1 MDEFIEVRGA
11 REHNLKNLSLK
22 IPRNKI
28 TVITG
33 LSGSGKSS
41 LAFDTIYAEGQ
52 RRYLESLSSYAKQFL
67 EKLKKPDVDH
77 ISGLSPA
84 IAIEQRSVT
93 HNPRSTVATVTEIY
107 DYLRLLFAKVGIP
120 YCPSCHE
127 ILRSQSREE
136 LFKDLL
142 ERFAGRE
149 VQVLAPLAR
158 GRKGEFQKLFQ
169 DSLKKGFDRAR
180 IDGSVR
186 LIKQDMKLRK
196 SVRHDIEIVI
206 DELTLLKGED
216 RPNSPSKD
224 SRVNWTSPG
233 NPLSEENSPNTV
245 QFPHDG
251 NWGNPD
257 NHNERENKS
266 QDRCQDKRFRN
277 SFVCALDL
285 TKGHIAILEKE
296 DNGEGV
302 LHFFSTTKTCAKC
315 QISLPDL
322 APNMFSFNSPYGAC
336 PKCKGLGK
344 LSQIFAQGVILAPH
358 KPLMNALNKD
368 VFFSFNKYFFEDLLH
383 DLTEKYNF
391 EWDTPYRDWPE
402 EAKEVFFLGDGDIA
416 GLVEEWERL
425 FHETNSEEV
434 RAKVRKFLREEIC
447 PECAGKRLRQ
457 ESLSV
462 LIEGK
467 NITEVTALSVEETVP
482 FFRDLFFQ
490 GAQEVIAEPILREVR
505 ERLSFLLDIGLGY
518 LTLDRTVATL
528 AGGELQ
534 RIRLAAQ
541 IGLGLTGVLYVLDE
555 PSIGLHPRDNGKL
568 LDSLE
573 KLRDLKNTV
582 LVVEH
587 DEETIRRAE
596 HVIDLGPGA
605 GIQGGEIVAQ
615 GKLAEMKEC
624 PQSLTL
630 QYLSGELSIEV
641 PKDRKGA
648 RTVPELIVKSCCE
661 HNLKNIDVTFPLGL
675 FICVTG
681 VSGSGKSTLVHD
693 ILYKELHNRIFKTE
707 YKVGRFGTLE
717 GAEHIDKIIEIDQA
731 PIGRTPRSNPAT
743 YTDIFG
749 FIRKLYSDMELSKLR
764 RYSQSRFSFNLKGGR
779 CENCRGAGSEKL
791 EMSFMPDLFVVC
803 ESCRGKRY
811 NEPTLEVR
819 YQGKN
824 IAEVLDLS
832 VREAIGFF
840 ARLSMIRERLEVL
853 ETVGLGYLKL
863 GQSST
868 TLSGGEAQRIKIASE
883 LIKKATGKTLYLLD
897 EPTTGLHF
905 GDIQHLLK
913 ALFDLRNQGNTVVV
927 IEHNLD
933 VIKMADYVI
942 DLGPDGGKDGGRIV
956 ACGSPEEVAGVPGSY
971 TGQFLRKVLGMG
983 AG

>member
-1 MDEFIEVRGA
+1 MKEFIEIRGA
-11 REHNLKNLSLK
+11 REHNLKNLTLK
-22 IPRNKI
+22 IPRNEFV
-28 TVITG
+28 VITG

-107 DYLRLLFAKVGIP
+107 DYLRLLFAKTGTP
-120 YCPSCHE
+120 HCPSCHE
-127 ILRSQSREE
+127 PLQSQTREE
-136 LFKDLL
+136 LYKDLL
-142 ERFAGRE
+142 ARFAGRE
-149 VQVLAPLAR
+149 VQVLAPLVR

-180 IDGSVR
+180 IDGVVK

-196 SVRHDIEIVI
+196 SIRHDIEIVI
-206 DELTLLKGED
+206 DELVFQ
-216 RPNSPSKD
+216 KD
-224 SRVNWTSPG
+224 
-233 NPLSEENSPNTV
+233 
-245 QFPHDG
+245 DG
-251 NWGNPD
+251 
-257 NHNERENKS
+257 R
-266 QDRCQDKRFRN
+266 RFRN
-277 SFVCALDL
+277 SLVCALDL
-285 TKGHIAILEKE
+285 AQGHVAILEKE
-296 DNGEGV
+296 GKSAG

-315 QISLPDL
+315 QVSVPDL
-322 APNMFSFNSPYGAC
+322 TPNMFSFNSPYGAC

-344 LSQIFAQGVILAPH
+344 LSQIFTKGVISAPQ
-358 KPLMNALNKD
+358 KPLMSALNKD

-391 EWDTPYRDWPE
+391 DWDTPYQDWPE
-402 EAKEVFFLGDGDIA
+402 DAKEVFFLGDGDIS

-434 RAKVRKFLREEIC
+434 RAKVRKFLREEVC
-447 PECAGKRLRQ
+447 PECAGKRLRK
-457 ESLSV
+457 ESLAV
-462 LIEGK
+462 LIAGK
-467 NITEVTALSVEETVP
+467 NIAEVTALPVDEAVP
-482 FFRDLFFQ
+482 FFQ
-490 GAQEVIAEPILREVR
+490 GLHFENTQEVISAPILREVR
-505 ERLSFLLDIGLGY
+505 ERLSFLLNIGLGY
-518 LTLDRTVATL
+518 LALDRTVATL

-555 PSIGLHPRDNGKL
+555 PSIGLHPRDNDKL
-568 LDSLE
+568 LDALE

-587 DEETIRRAE
+587 DEETIRRAD

-605 GIQGGEIVAQ
+605 GIEGGEIVAQ
-615 GKLAEMKEC
+615 GKFSEMKDC
-624 PQSLTL
+624 PRSLTCK
-630 QYLSGELSIEV
+630 YLSGELSIEV
-641 PKDRKGA
+641 PKERKGSQKA
-648 RTVPELIVKSCCE
+648 SKLVVKGCRE
-661 HNLKNIDVTFPLGL
+661 HNLKNIDAVFPLGL
-675 FICVTG
+675 FVCVTG

-693 ILYKELHNRIFKTE
+693 ILYKELHNRIWKTE
-707 YKVGRFGTLE
+707 YKVGAFGALE
-717 GAEHIDKIIEIDQA
+717 GADRIDQIIEIDQA

-779 CENCRGAGSEKL
+779 CEQCRGAGSEKL

-811 NEPTLEVR
+811 NESTLEVR

-832 VREAIGFF
+832 VREAIVFF
-840 ARLSMIRERLEVL
+840 AKLSMIRERLEIL
-853 ETVGLGYLKL
+853 EKVGLGYVKL

-868 TLSGGEAQRIKIASE
+868 TLSGGEAQRIKIAAE
-883 LIKKATGKTLYLLD
+883 LIKKATGRTLYLLD

-913 ALFDLRNQGNTVVV
+913 ALFDLRDQGNTVVV

-933 VIKMADYVI
+933 VIKMADHVI
-942 DLGPDGGKDGGRIV
+942 DLGPEGGKDGGRIV
-956 ACGSPEEVAGVPGSY
+956 ASGSPEEVARVPGSH
-971 TGQFLRKVLGMG
+971 TGRFLRKALGLG
-983 AG
+983 DG

>member
-11 REHNLKNLSLK
+11 REHNLKNLSLR
-22 IPRNKI
+22 IPRNKV

-127 ILRSQSREE
+127 PLRSQSRED
-136 LFKDLL
+136 LLKDLL
-142 ERFAGRE
+142 LRFAGRE
-149 VQVLAPLAR
+149 VQILAPLAR

-206 DELTLLKGED
+206 DELT
-216 RPNSPSKD
+216 
-224 SRVNWTSPG
+224 
-233 NPLSEENSPNTV
+233 PLTDE
-245 QFPHDG
+245 
-251 NWGNPD
+251 
-257 NHNERENKS
+257 
-266 QDRCQDKRFRN
+266 DKRFRN
-277 SFVCALDL
+277 SFVCALDF
-285 TKGHIAILEKE
+285 TKGHVAILEKGS
-296 DNGEGV
+296 DGGGTP
-302 LHFFSTTKTCAKC
+302 HFFSTTKTCAKC

-344 LSQIFAQGVILAPH
+344 LSQIFTRGVISAPQ
-358 KPLMNALNKD
+358 KPLMSALNKD

-383 DLTEKYNF
+383 DLKEKYNF
-391 EWDTPYRDWPE
+391 EWDTPYQDWPE
-402 EAKEVFFLGDGDIA
+402 DAKEVFFLGDGDIS

-434 RAKVRKFLREEIC
+434 RAKIRKFLREEIC
-447 PECAGKRLRQ
+447 PECAGKRLRK
-457 ESLSV
+457 ESLGV

-467 NITEVTALSVEETVP
+467 NIAEIAAFPVDEAVP
-482 FFRDLFFQ
+482 FFRDLRFESTQ
-490 GAQEVIAEPILREVR
+490 KVIAEPILREVQ
-505 ERLSFLLDIGLGY
+505 ERLSFLLNIGLGY

-568 LDSLE
+568 LNALE

-587 DEETIRRAE
+587 DEETIRRAD

-605 GIQGGEIVAQ
+605 GNEGGEIVAQ
-615 GKLAEMKEC
+615 GKLAGMKDSPNTGQSQHDCDWVC
-624 PQSLTL
+624 PNYHFEKEIKNSDCPKSLTL
-630 QYLSGELSIEV
+630 KYLSGELSIEV
-641 PKDRKGA
+641 PKDRKDA
-648 RTVPELIVKSCCE
+648 CKAPKLVVKGCRE
-661 HNLKNIDVTFPLGL
+661 HNLKNIDVAFPLGL
-675 FICVTG
+675 LICVTG

-693 ILYKELHNRIFKTE
+693 ILYKELHNRIWKTE
-707 YKVGRFGTLE
+707 YKVGAFEMLE
-717 GAEHIDKIIEIDQA
+717 GAERVDKIIEIDQA

-764 RYSQSRFSFNLKGGR
+764 GYSQSRFSFNLKGGR

-791 EMSFMPDLFVVC
+791 EMSFMPDLFVIC

-811 NEPTLEVR
+811 NEPTLEVC

-840 ARLSMIRERLEVL
+840 ARISMIRERLEVL
-853 ETVGLGYLKL
+853 EAIGLGYLKL

-868 TLSGGEAQRIKIASE
+868 TLSGGEAQRIKIAAE

-905 GDIQHLLK
+905 GDIRHLLK
-913 ALFDLRNQGNTVVV
+913 ALFDLRSQGNTVVV

-933 VIKMADYVI
+933 VIKMADHVI
-942 DLGPDGGKDGGRIV
+942 DLGPEGGKDGGKIV
-956 ACGSPEEVAGVPGSY
+956 ACGSPEEIAKVAGSY
-971 TGQFLRKVLGMG
+971 TGQFLRKVLVME

>member
-11 REHNLKNLSLK
+11 REHNLKNLTLK
-22 IPRNKI
+22 IPRNKV

-107 DYLRLLFAKVGIP
+107 DYLRLFFAKVGVP
-120 YCPSCHE
+120 HCPSCQE
-127 ILRSQSREE
+127 PLQSQTREE

-142 ERFAGRE
+142 ARFSGRE
-149 VQVLAPLAR
+149 VQVLAPLVR

-180 IDGSVR
+180 IDGTVK

-206 DELTLLKGED
+206 DELTPLEGE
-216 RPNSPSKD
+216 
-224 SRVNWTSPG
+224 
-233 NPLSEENSPNTV
+233 
-245 QFPHDG
+245 
-251 NWGNPD
+251 
-257 NHNERENKS
+257 ER
-266 QDRCQDKRFRN
+266 RFRN
-277 SFVCALDL
+277 SIVCALDF
-285 TKGHIAILEKE
+285 TKGHVAILEK
-296 DNGEGV
+296 DGGKGT

-344 LSQIFAQGVILAPH
+344 LSQIFVKGVISSPQ
-358 KPLMNALNKD
+358 KPLMSALNKD

-391 EWDTPYRDWPE
+391 EWDTPYQNWPE
-402 EAKEVFFLGDGDIA
+402 DAKEVFFLGDGDIS

-447 PECAGKRLRQ
+447 PECAGKRLRK
-457 ESLSV
+457 ESLGV

-467 NITEVTALSVEETVP
+467 NIAEVTALPVDEAVP
-482 FFRDLFFQ
+482 FFRGLSFQ
-490 GAQEVIAEPILREVR
+490 NTQKVIAEPILREVR
-505 ERLSFLLDIGLGY
+505 ERLSFLLNIGLGY
-518 LTLDRTVATL
+518 LALDRTVATL

-568 LDSLE
+568 LDALE

-587 DEETIRRAE
+587 DEETIRRAD

-605 GIQGGEIVAQ
+605 GIEGGEIVAQ
-615 GKLAEMKEC
+615 GKLAEMKDC

-630 QYLSGELSIEV
+630 KYLSGELSIEV
-641 PKDRKGA
+641 PKDRKDGRKA
-648 RTVPELIVKSCCE
+648 PKLIVKGCRE
-661 HNLKNIDVTFPLGL
+661 HNLKNIDAVFPLGL
-675 FICVTG
+675 FICVT
-681 VSGSGKSTLVHD
+681 
-693 ILYKELHNRIFKTE
+693 
-707 YKVGRFGTLE
+707 
-717 GAEHIDKIIEIDQA
+717 
-731 PIGRTPRSNPAT
+731 
-743 YTDIFG
+743 
-749 FIRKLYSDMELSKLR
+749 
-764 RYSQSRFSFNLKGGR
+764 
-779 CENCRGAGSEKL
+779 
-791 EMSFMPDLFVVC
+791 
-803 ESCRGKRY
+803 
-811 NEPTLEVR
+811 
-819 YQGKN
+819 
-824 IAEVLDLS
+824 
-832 VREAIGFF
+832 
-840 ARLSMIRERLEVL
+840 
-853 ETVGLGYLKL
+853 
-863 GQSST
+863 
-868 TLSGGEAQRIKIASE
+868 
-883 LIKKATGKTLYLLD
+883 
-897 EPTTGLHF
+897 
-905 GDIQHLLK
+905 
-913 ALFDLRNQGNTVVV
+913 
-927 IEHNLD
+927 
-933 VIKMADYVI
+933 
-942 DLGPDGGKDGGRIV
+942 
-956 ACGSPEEVAGVPGSY
+956 
-971 TGQFLRKVLGMG
+971 
-983 AG
+983 

>member
-1 MDEFIEVRGA
+1 MDEFIEIRGA
-11 REHNLKNLSLK
+11 REHNLKNLTLK
-22 IPRNKI
+22 IPRNKV

-120 YCPSCHE
+120 HCPSCHE
-127 ILRSQSREE
+127 PLRSQTREE
-136 LFKDLL
+136 LLKDLL
-142 ERFAGRE
+142 ERFSERE
-149 VQVLAPLAR
+149 VQVLAPLVR

-169 DSLKKGFDRAR
+169 DALKKGFDRAR
-180 IDGSVR
+180 IDGNVR

-206 DELTLLKGED
+206 DELTPFK
-216 RPNSPSKD
+216 
-224 SRVNWTSPG
+224 
-233 NPLSEENSPNTV
+233 EE
-245 QFPHDG
+245 
-251 NWGNPD
+251 
-257 NHNERENKS
+257 ER
-266 QDRCQDKRFRN
+266 RFRN
-277 SFVCALDL
+277 SFVCALDF
-285 TKGHIAILEKE
+285 TKGHVAILEKE
-296 DNGEGV
+296 SGGKGE

-344 LSQIFAQGVILAPH
+344 LSQIFMKGVISAPQ
-358 KPLMNALNKD
+358 KPLMSALNKD

-391 EWDTPYRDWPE
+391 EWDTPYQDWPE
-402 EAKEVFFLGDGDIA
+402 DAKEVFFLGDGDIS

-447 PECAGKRLRQ
+447 PECEGKRLRK
-457 ESLSV
+457 ESLGV
-462 LIEGK
+462 LIKNK
-467 NITEVTALSVEETVP
+467 NIAEVTALPVDEAVP
-482 FFRDLFFQ
+482 FFRDLCFQ
-490 GAQEVIAEPILREVR
+490 GAQKVIAEPILREVR
-505 ERLSFLLDIGLGY
+505 ERLSFLLNIGLGY
-518 LTLDRTVATL
+518 LALDRTVATL

-568 LDSLE
+568 LDALE

-587 DEETIRRAE
+587 DEETIRRAD

-605 GIQGGEIVAQ
+605 GIEGGQIVAQ
-615 GKLAEMKEC
+615 GAPAHLKSHISNYPA
-624 PQSLTL
+624 SLTL
-630 QYLSGELSIEV
+630 KYLSGELSIEV
-641 PKDRKGA
+641 PKERKDA
-648 RTVPELIVKSCCE
+648 HKASKLVLKECRE
-661 HNLKNIDVTFPLGL
+661 HNLKNIDVAFPLGL

-693 ILYKELHNRIFKTE
+693 ILYKELHNRIWKTE
-707 YKVGRFGTLE
+707 YKVGAFGMLE
-717 GAEHIDKIIEIDQA
+717 GADRIDKIIEIDQA

-764 RYSQSRFSFNLKGGR
+764 HYSQSRFSFNLKGGR

-803 ESCRGKRY
+803 DSCRGKRY
-811 NEPTLEVR
+811 NEPTLDVR

-853 ETVGLGYLKL
+853 EAVGLGYLKL

-868 TLSGGEAQRIKIASE
+868 TLSGGEAQRIKIAAE

-913 ALFDLRNQGNTVVV
+913 ALFDLRSQGNTVVV

-933 VIKMADYVI
+933 VIKTADYVI
-942 DLGPDGGKDGGRIV
+942 DLGPEGGKDGGRVV
-956 ACGSPEEVAGVPGSY
+956 ACGTPEEITEVAGSY
-971 TGQFLRKVLGMG
+971 TGQFLRKVFGIT
-983 AG
+983 AE

>member
-22 IPRNKI
+22 IPRNKF

-107 DYLRLLFAKVGIP
+107 DYLRLLFAKVGTP
-120 YCPSCHE
+120 HCPSCGKP
-127 ILRSQSREE
+127 LQSQTREE
-136 LFKDLL
+136 LFEDLL
-142 ERFAGRE
+142 ARFTGKE
-149 VQVLAPLAR
+149 VQVLAPLVR

-180 IDGSVR
+180 IDGTLR
-186 LIKQDMKLRK
+186 IIKPDMKLRK

-206 DELTLLKGED
+206 DELIPFK
-216 RPNSPSKD
+216 
-224 SRVNWTSPG
+224 
-233 NPLSEENSPNTV
+233 EES
-245 QFPHDG
+245 
-251 NWGNPD
+251 
-257 NHNERENKS
+257 
-266 QDRCQDKRFRN
+266 KRFRN
-277 SFVCALDL
+277 SFVCALDF
-285 TKGHIAILEKE
+285 TKGHVAILEKIRGGKE
-296 DNGEGV
+296 E

-322 APNMFSFNSPYGAC
+322 TPNMFSFNSPYGAC
-336 PKCKGLGK
+336 QKCKGLGK
-344 LSQIFAQGVILAPH
+344 LSQIFVKGLITAPH

-383 DLTEKYNF
+383 DLTQKYNF
-391 EWDTPYRDWPE
+391 EWDTPYQDWPE
-402 EAKEVFFLGDGDIA
+402 EAKEVFFLGDGDIS

-447 PECAGKRLRQ
+447 PECAGKRLRK
-457 ESLSV
+457 ESLAV
-462 LIEGK
+462 LIAGK
-467 NITEVTALSVEETVP
+467 NIAEVTALPIEEAVP
-482 FFRDLFFQ
+482 FFQDLQFEGTQ
-490 GAQEVIAEPILREVR
+490 KVIAGPIFREIC
-505 ERLSFLLDIGLGY
+505 ERITFLLKIGLGY

-568 LDSLE
+568 LDALE

-587 DEETIRRAE
+587 DEETIRRAD

-605 GIQGGEIVAQ
+605 GVEGGEIVAQ
-615 GKLAEMKEC
+615 GAPADLISPPKDGAAFGGKS
-624 PQSLTL
+624 PTAFGGVPSNGGKISNYPASLTL
-630 QYLSGELSIEV
+630 KYLSGELSIAV
-641 PKDRKGA
+641 PKERKRDSGA
-648 RTVPELIVKSCCE
+648 PKLEVRGCCE
-661 HNLKNIDVTFPLGL
+661 HNLKNIDVVFPLGRL
-675 FICVTG
+675 ICVTG

-693 ILYKELHNRIFKTE
+693 ILYKELHNRIWKTQYKAGSFK
-707 YKVGRFGTLE
+707 TLE
-717 GAEHIDKIIEIDQA
+717 GAEFIDKIIEIDQA

-743 YTDIFG
+743 YTDIFS

-764 RYSQSRFSFNLKGGR
+764 RYSPSRFSFNLKGGR

-791 EMSFMPDLFVVC
+791 EMSFMPDLFVIC
-803 ESCRGKRY
+803 DSCHGKRY
-811 NEPTLEVR
+811 NEPTLDVR

-840 ARLSMIRERLEVL
+840 GKLSMIRERLEVL
-853 ETVGLGYLKL
+853 EAVGLGYVKL
-863 GQSST
+863 GQSSA
-868 TLSGGEAQRIKIASE
+868 TLSGGEAQRIKIAAE

-905 GDIQHLLK
+905 GDIQHLLN
-913 ALFDLRNQGNTVVV
+913 ALFELRDQGNTVVV

-933 VIKMADYVI
+933 VIKMADHVI
-942 DLGPDGGKDGGRIV
+942 DLGPEGGKEGGRIV
-956 ACGSPEEVAGVPGSY
+956 ACGSPEEIAEVPGSY
-971 TGQFLRKVLGMG
+971 TGRFLRKVLGLAKG
-983 AG
+983 

>member
-1 MDEFIEVRGA
+1 MNGSQDRPNFEKVTMNRNWGPSGGGIPLMDEFIEIRGA
-11 REHNLKNLSLK
+11 REHNLKNLSLR
-22 IPRNKI
+22 IPRNKFV
-28 TVITG
+28 VITG

-67 EKLKKPDVDH
+67 EKLKKPEVDH

-107 DYLRLLFAKVGIP
+107 DYLRLLFAKAGTAH
-120 YCPSCHE
+120 CPSCQE
-127 ILRSQSREE
+127 PLQSQTRED
-136 LFKDLL
+136 LLKDLL
-142 ERFAGRE
+142 GRFAGKE
-149 VQVLAPLAR
+149 VQVLAPLVR

-169 DSLKKGFDRAR
+169 DSLKKGYDRAR
-180 IDGSVR
+180 IDGTVKI
-186 LIKQDMKLRK
+186 IKQDTKLRK

-206 DELTLLKGED
+206 DELTPLKNED
-216 RPNSPSKD
+216 R
-224 SRVNWTSPG
+224 
-233 NPLSEENSPNTV
+233 
-245 QFPHDG
+245 
-251 NWGNPD
+251 
-257 NHNERENKS
+257 
-266 QDRCQDKRFRN
+266 RFRN
-277 SFVCALDL
+277 SFNCALDL
-285 TKGHIAILEKE
+285 TKGHVAILEKE
-296 DNGEGV
+296 GKAGK

-322 APNMFSFNSPYGAC
+322 TPNMFSFNSPYGAC

-344 LSQIFAQGVILAPH
+344 LSQIFAKGVISAPQ
-358 KPLMNALNKD
+358 KPLMSALNKD

-383 DLTEKYNF
+383 DLTEKYSF
-391 EWDTPYRDWPE
+391 DWDTPYQDWPE
-402 EAKEVFFLGDGDIA
+402 EAKEVFYLGDGDIS

-434 RAKVRKFLREEIC
+434 RAKVRKFLREEVC
-447 PECAGKRLRQ
+447 SECAGKRLRK
-457 ESLSV
+457 ESLAV

-467 NITEVTALSVEETVP
+467 NVAEVTALPVEEAVP
-482 FFRDLFFQ
+482 FFQALHFRD
-490 GAQEVIAEPILREVR
+490 AQKTVTEPILREVR
-505 ERLSFLLDIGLGY
+505 ERLAFLLNIGLGY
-518 LTLDRTVATL
+518 LALDRTVATL

-534 RIRLAAQ
+534 RIRLASQ
-541 IGLGLTGVLYVLDE
+541 IGMGLTGVLYVLDE
-555 PSIGLHPRDNGKL
+555 PSIGLHPRDNDKL
-568 LDSLE
+568 LGALE

-587 DEETIRRAE
+587 DEETMRRAD

-605 GIQGGEIVAQ
+605 GIEGGEIVAQ
-615 GKLAEMKEC
+615 GKLSEMKDF
-624 PQSLTL
+624 PRSLTL
-630 QYLSGELSIEV
+630 KYLSGELSIEV
-641 PKDRKGA
+641 PKSRKDSRKAPKLTLKGC
-648 RTVPELIVKSCCE
+648 RE
-661 HNLKNIDVTFPLGL
+661 HNLKNIDVAFPLGL
-675 FICVTG
+675 LICVTG

-693 ILYKELHNRIFKTE
+693 ILYKELHNRIWKTQ
-707 YKVGRFGTLE
+707 YKVGAFDSLS
-717 GAEHIDKIIEIDQA
+717 GAERLDKIIEIDQA

-764 RYSQSRFSFNLKGGR
+764 RYSQSRYSFNLKGGR
-779 CENCRGAGSEKL
+779 CEQCRGAGAEKL

-840 ARLSMIRERLEVL
+840 SKLSFIRERLEIL
-853 ETVGLGYLKL
+853 EAVGLGYVKL

-868 TLSGGEAQRIKIASE
+868 TLSGGEAQRIKIAAE
-883 LIKKATGKTLYLLD
+883 LIKKATGRTLYLLD

-905 GDIQHLLK
+905 GDIQHLMK
-913 ALFDLRNQGNTVVV
+913 ALLNLRDQGNTIIV

-933 VIKMADYVI
+933 VIKMADHII
-942 DLGPDGGKDGGRIV
+942 DLGPEGGKAGGCIV
-956 ACGSPEEVAGVPGSY
+956 AQGSPEEVAAVMGSH
-971 TGQFLRKVLGMG
+971 TGQFLRKILPGEG
-983 AG
+983 

>member
-1 MDEFIEVRGA
+1 MDEFIEIRGA

-22 IPRNKI
+22 IPRNKFV
-28 TVITG
+28 VITG

-107 DYLRLLFAKVGIP
+107 DYLRLLFAKAGTAH
-120 YCPSCHE
+120 CPSCHE
-127 ILRSQSREE
+127 ALQSQTRED
-136 LFKDLL
+136 LFKDLGG
-142 ERFAGRE
+142 RFGGKE
-149 VQVLAPLAR
+149 IQVLAPLVR

-169 DSLKKGFDRAR
+169 DSLKKGYDRAR
-180 IDGSVR
+180 IDGTVK

-206 DELTLLKGED
+206 DELTPLKTED
-216 RPNSPSKD
+216 R
-224 SRVNWTSPG
+224 R
-233 NPLSEENSPNTV
+233 L
-245 QFPHDG
+245 
-251 NWGNPD
+251 
-257 NHNERENKS
+257 
-266 QDRCQDKRFRN
+266 RN

-285 TKGHIAILEKE
+285 TKGHVAILEK
-296 DNGEGV
+296 NGPSGA

-315 QISLPDL
+315 QVSLPDL
-322 APNMFSFNSPYGAC
+322 TPNMFSFNSPYGAC

-344 LSQIFAQGVILAPH
+344 LSQIFAKGVISSPQ
-358 KPLMNALNKD
+358 KPLMSALNKD

-383 DLTEKYNF
+383 DLTEKYSF
-391 EWDTPYRDWPE
+391 DWDTPYQDWPE
-402 EAKEVFFLGDGDIA
+402 EAKEVFFLGDGDIS

-434 RAKVRKFLREEIC
+434 RSKVRKFLREEVC
-447 PECAGKRLRQ
+447 SECAGKRLRK
-457 ESLSV
+457 ESLGV
-462 LIEGK
+462 LIAER
-467 NITEVTALSVEETVP
+467 NIAEVTALPVEEAVP
-482 FFRDLFFQ
+482 FFQTLQFRD
-490 GAQEVIAEPILREVR
+490 AQKVVTEPILREVR
-505 ERLSFLLDIGLGY
+505 ERLAFLLNIGLGY
-518 LTLDRTVATL
+518 LALDRTVATL

-555 PSIGLHPRDNGKL
+555 PSIGLHPRDNDKL
-568 LDSLE
+568 LNALE

-587 DEETIRRAE
+587 DEETMRRAD

-605 GIQGGEIVAQ
+605 GIEGGEIVAQ
-615 GKLAEMKEC
+615 GPFVDLKSQISNYPK
-624 PQSLTL
+624 SLTL
-630 QYLSGELSIEV
+630 KYLSGELSIDV
-641 PKDRKGA
+641 PKSRKDGKKA
-648 RTVPELIVKSCCE
+648 PKLIVKGCRE
-661 HNLKNIDVTFPLGL
+661 HNLKNIDAVFPLGL
-675 FICVTG
+675 LICVTG

-693 ILYKELHNRIFKTE
+693 ILYKELHNRIWKTE
-707 YKVGRFGTLE
+707 YKVGAFASIE
-717 GAEHIDKIIEIDQA
+717 GAERLDKIIEIDQA

-779 CENCRGAGSEKL
+779 CEQCRGAGSEKL
-791 EMSFMPDLFVVC
+791 EMSFMPDLFVIC

-811 NEPTLEVR
+811 NEPTLDVR

-840 ARLSMIRERLEVL
+840 SKLSVIRERLEIL
-853 ETVGLGYLKL
+853 EAVGLGYVKL

-868 TLSGGEAQRIKIASE
+868 TLSGGEAQRIKIGAE
-883 LIKKATGKTLYLLD
+883 LIKKATGRTIYLLD

-913 ALFDLRNQGNTVVV
+913 ALLDLRDQGNTVVV

-933 VIKMADYVI
+933 VIKMADHLI
-942 DLGPDGGKDGGRIV
+942 DLGPEGGRAGGSIV
-956 ACGSPEEVAGVPGSY
+956 AQGSPEEVAAVSGSY
-971 TGQFLRKVLGMG
+971 TGQFLRKILSLGR
-983 AG
+983 

>member
-1 MDEFIEVRGA
+1 MEEFIEVRGA
-11 REHNLKNLSLK
+11 REHNLKNLSLR
-22 IPRNKI
+22 IPRNKFV
-28 TVITG
+28 VITG

-67 EKLKKPDVDH
+67 EKLKKPEVDH

-93 HNPRSTVATVTEIY
+93 HNPRSTVATVTELY
-107 DYLRLLFAKVGIP
+107 DFLRLLFAKVGTP
-120 YCPSCHE
+120 HCPSCHE
-127 ILRSQSREE
+127 PLQSQTRDE
-136 LFKDLL
+136 LYKDLL
-142 ERFAGRE
+142 ERFSGKE
-149 VQVLAPLAR
+149 IQILAPVVR

-180 IDGSVR
+180 IDGTVKLLKS
-186 LIKQDMKLRK
+186 DMKLRK
-196 SVRHDIEIVI
+196 TFRHDIEILM
-206 DELTLLKGED
+206 DELTPRKGE
-216 RPNSPSKD
+216 
-224 SRVNWTSPG
+224 
-233 NPLSEENSPNTV
+233 E
-245 QFPHDG
+245 
-251 NWGNPD
+251 
-257 NHNERENKS
+257 
-266 QDRCQDKRFRN
+266 KRFRN
-277 SFVCALDL
+277 SLGCALDL
-285 TKGHIAILEKE
+285 TQGHVAILEKAG
-296 DNGEGV
+296 DPAP
-302 LHFFSTTKTCAKC
+302 HFFSTTKTCAKC

-322 APNMFSFNSPYGAC
+322 TPNMFSFNSPYGAC

-344 LSQIFAQGVILAPH
+344 LSQIFTKGVIAFPA
-358 KPLMNALNKD
+358 KPLMSALNKD
-368 VFFSFNKYFFEDLLH
+368 VFFSFNKYFFEDILH
-383 DLTEKYNF
+383 DLTQKYNF

-402 EAKEVFFLGDGDIA
+402 DAKEALFLGDGDIS

-434 RAKVRKFLREEIC
+434 RTKVRKFLREEEC
-447 PECAGKRLRQ
+447 PECSGKRLRK
-457 ESLSV
+457 ESLAV
-462 LIEGK
+462 LIAGK
-467 NITEVTALSVEETVP
+467 NIAEVTALPVEEAVP
-482 FFRDLFFQ
+482 FFERLAFDGTQ
-490 GAQEVIAEPILREVR
+490 KVIADPVLREVR
-505 ERLSFLLDIGLGY
+505 ERLAFLLNIGLGY

-568 LDSLE
+568 LDALE

-587 DEETIRRAE
+587 DEETIRRAD
-596 HVIDLGPGA
+596 HFIDLGPGA
-605 GIQGGEIVAQ
+605 GLEGGEIVAQ
-615 GKLAEMKEC
+615 GSPADLKFETSNLKF
-624 PQSLTL
+624 PKSLTL
-630 QYLSGELSIEV
+630 KYLSGELSIKV
-641 PKDRKGA
+641 PQERKDWRKA
-648 RTVPELIVKSCCE
+648 PKLTVQGCRE
-661 HNLKNIDVTFPLGL
+661 HNLRNISVDFPLGL

-693 ILYKELHNRIFKTE
+693 ILYKELHNRVWKTQ
-707 YKVGRFGTLE
+707 YKVGAFSGLE
-717 GAEHIDKIIEIDQA
+717 GAERIDKIIEIDQA

-749 FIRKLYSDMELSKLR
+749 AIRKLYSDMELSKLR

-840 ARLSMIRERLEVL
+840 SKLSMIRERLEVL
-853 ETVGLGYLKL
+853 EAVGLGYVKL

-868 TLSGGEAQRIKIASE
+868 TLSGGEAQRIKIAAE
-883 LIKKATGKTLYLLD
+883 LIKKATGRTLYLLD

-913 ALFDLRNQGNTVVV
+913 ALFDLRSQGNTVIV

-933 VIKMADYVI
+933 VIKTADFVI
-942 DLGPDGGKDGGRIV
+942 DLGPEGGKEGGRIV
-956 ACGSPEEVAGVPGSY
+956 ASGTPEEVARVSGSY
-971 TGQFLRKVLGMG
+971 TGQFLRKIVGI
-983 AG
+983 AF

>member
-1 MDEFIEVRGA
+1 MDEFIEIRGA
-11 REHNLKNLSLK
+11 REHNLKNLSLR
-22 IPRNKI
+22 IPRNKFV
-28 TVITG
+28 VITG

-107 DYLRLLFAKVGIP
+107 DYLRLLFAKVGTAH
-120 YCPSCHE
+120 CPSCHE
-127 ILRSQSREE
+127 PLQSQTRED

-142 ERFAGRE
+142 ARFAGKE
-149 VQVLAPLAR
+149 VQVLAPLVR
-158 GRKGEFQKLFQ
+158 GRKGEFQKLFE
-169 DSLKKGFDRAR
+169 DSLKKGYDRAR
-180 IDGSVR
+180 IDGTVK

-206 DELTLLKGED
+206 DELTPLQA
-216 RPNSPSKD
+216 D
-224 SRVNWTSPG
+224 SR
-233 NPLSEENSPNTV
+233 
-245 QFPHDG
+245 
-251 NWGNPD
+251 
-257 NHNERENKS
+257 
-266 QDRCQDKRFRN
+266 RFRN

-285 TKGHIAILEKE
+285 TKGHVAIFEKSGPS
-296 DNGEGV
+296 GE

-322 APNMFSFNSPYGAC
+322 TPNMFSFNSPYGAC

-344 LSQIFAQGVILAPH
+344 LSQIFAKGVISSPQ
-358 KPLMNALNKD
+358 KPLMSALNKD

-383 DLTEKYNF
+383 DLTEKYSF
-391 EWDTPYRDWPE
+391 DWDTPYQDWPE
-402 EAKEVFFLGDGDIA
+402 EAKEVFFLGDGDIS

-434 RAKVRKFLREEIC
+434 RVKVRKFLREEVC
-447 PECAGKRLRQ
+447 SECAGKRLRK
-457 ESLSV
+457 ESLGV

-467 NITEVTALSVEETVP
+467 NIAEATALPVEEAVP
-482 FFRDLFFQ
+482 FFHEMRFRD
-490 GAQEVIAEPILREVR
+490 AQKTVTEPILREVR
-505 ERLSFLLDIGLGY
+505 ERLAFLFNIGLGY
-518 LTLDRTVATL
+518 LALDRTVATL

-555 PSIGLHPRDNGKL
+555 PSIGLHPRDNDKL
-568 LDSLE
+568 LGALE

-587 DEETIRRAE
+587 DEETMRRAD

-605 GIQGGEIVAQ
+605 GIEGGEIVAQ
-615 GKLAEMKEC
+615 GAPAGLFSPPKDGSASGGKSQISNY
-624 PQSLTL
+624 PKSLTL
-630 QYLSGELSIEV
+630 KYLSGELSIEV
-641 PKDRKGA
+641 PKTRKDGRKA
-648 RTVPELIVKSCCE
+648 PKLIVKGCRE
-661 HNLKNIDVTFPLGL
+661 HNLKNVDVGFPLGL
-675 FICVTG
+675 LICVTG

-693 ILYKELHNRIFKTE
+693 ILYKELHNRIWKTQ
-707 YKVGRFGTLE
+707 YKVGAFGSIE
-717 GAEHIDKIIEIDQA
+717 GADRLDKIIEIDQA

-779 CENCRGAGSEKL
+779 CEQCRGAGSEKL

-811 NEPTLEVR
+811 NEPTLDVR
-819 YQGKN
+819 YQSRN

-840 ARLSMIRERLEVL
+840 SKLSVIRERLEIL
-853 ETVGLGYLKL
+853 EAVGLGYVKL

-868 TLSGGEAQRIKIASE
+868 TLSGGEAQRIKIAAE
-883 LIKKATGKTLYLLD
+883 LIKKSTGRTLYLLD

-913 ALFDLRNQGNTVVV
+913 ALLDLRDQGNTVVV
-927 IEHNLD
+927 IEHNLE
-933 VIKMADYVI
+933 VIKMADHLI
-942 DLGPDGGKDGGRIV
+942 DLGPEGGKAGGSVV
-956 ACGSPEEVAGVPGSY
+956 AQGSPEEVAEVPGSY
-971 TGQFLRKVLGMG
+971 TGQFLRKILR
-983 AG
+983 AGS

>member
-1 MDEFIEVRGA
+1 MDEFIEVHGA
-11 REHNLKNLSLK
+11 REHNLKNLTLK
-22 IPRNKI
+22 IPRNKV

-120 YCPSCHE
+120 HCPSCHE
-127 ILRSQSREE
+127 PLQSQTREK

-142 ERFAGRE
+142 TRFSGRE
-149 VQVLAPLAR
+149 VQVLAPLVR

-180 IDGSVR
+180 IDGNVR

-196 SVRHDIEIVI
+196 SVRHDIEIVV
-206 DELTLLKGED
+206 DELT
-216 RPNSPSKD
+216 
-224 SRVNWTSPG
+224 
-233 NPLSEENSPNTV
+233 PLEGG
-245 QFPHDG
+245 DG
-251 NWGNPD
+251 
-257 NHNERENKS
+257 
-266 QDRCQDKRFRN
+266 RFRN
-277 SFVCALDL
+277 SFVCALDF
-285 TKGHIAILEKE
+285 TKGHVAILEKE
-296 DNGEGV
+296 SDV
-302 LHFFSTTKTCAKC
+302 KRTLHFFSTTKTCAKC

-344 LSQIFAQGVILAPH
+344 LSQIFVNGVISAPQ
-358 KPLMNALNKD
+358 KPLMSALNKD

-391 EWDTPYRDWPE
+391 EWDTPYQDWPE
-402 EAKEVFFLGDGDIA
+402 DAKEVFFLGDGDIS
-416 GLVEEWERL
+416 GLIEEWERL

-447 PECAGKRLRQ
+447 PECAGKRLRK
-457 ESLSV
+457 ESLGV
-462 LIEGK
+462 LIQGK
-467 NITEVTALSVEETVP
+467 NIAEVTSLPVDEAVP
-482 FFRDLFFQ
+482 FFRDLRFQ
-490 GAQEVIAEPILREVR
+490 NTQEVIAEPILWEIR
-505 ERLSFLLDIGLGY
+505 ERLSFLLNIGLGY

-587 DEETIRRAE
+587 DEETIRRAD

-605 GIQGGEIVAQ
+605 GIEGGEIVAQ
-615 GKLAEMKEC
+615 GRLSEMKDSPNTDQSQQGCDWGC
-624 PQSLTL
+624 PDHHFGKEMKNLDCPKSLTL
-630 QYLSGELSIEV
+630 KYLSGEFSIKV
-641 PKDRKGA
+641 PKNRKAGHK
-648 RTVPELIVKSCCE
+648 TPKLIVRGCCE
-661 HNLKNIDVTFPLGL
+661 HNLKNIDVAFPLGL

-707 YKVGRFGTLE
+707 YKVGEFGILE
-717 GAEHIDKIIEIDQA
+717 GASRIDKIIEIDQA

-803 ESCRGKRY
+803 DSCRGKRY

-840 ARLSMIRERLEVL
+840 KKLSIIRERLEVL
-853 ETVGLGYLKL
+853 EAVGLGYLKL

-868 TLSGGEAQRIKIASE
+868 TLSGGEAQRIKIAAE

-913 ALFDLRNQGNTVVV
+913 ALFDLRSHGNTVVV

-942 DLGPDGGKDGGRIV
+942 DLGPEGGKDGGCIV
-956 ACGSPEEVAGVPGSY
+956 ACGSPEEVAGVSNSY
-971 TGQFLRKVLGMG
+971 TGQFLRKVLGMKTG
-983 AG
+983 

>member
-1 MDEFIEVRGA
+1 MDEFIEVHGA
-11 REHNLKNLSLK
+11 REHNLKNLTLK
-22 IPRNKI
+22 IPRNKV

-93 HNPRSTVATVTEIY
+93 HNPRSTIATVTEIY
-107 DYLRLLFAKVGIP
+107 DYLRLLFAKIGIP
-120 YCPSCHE
+120 HCPSCHE
-127 ILRSQSREE
+127 PLQSRTREE

-142 ERFAGRE
+142 TRFGGRE
-149 VQVLAPLAR
+149 VQVLAPLVR

-180 IDGSVR
+180 IDGHVR
-186 LIKQDMKLRK
+186 LIKRDMKLRK
-196 SVRHDIEIVI
+196 SVRHDIESVI
-206 DELTLLKGED
+206 DELTPLKGED

-224 SRVNWTSPG
+224 SKVNWASPG
-233 NPLSEENSPNTV
+233 NPLSEEN
-245 QFPHDG
+245 
-251 NWGNPD
+251 
-257 NHNERENKS
+257 KC
-266 QDRCQDKRFRN
+266 QDRRFRN
-277 SFVCALDL
+277 SIACALDF
-285 TKGHIAILEKE
+285 TKGHVAILEKGHG
-296 DNGEGV
+296 DGKTP
-302 LHFFSTTKTCAKC
+302 HFFSTTKTCAKC

-344 LSQIFAQGVILAPH
+344 LSQIFAQGVISSPQ
-358 KPLMNALNKD
+358 KPLMSALNKE

-391 EWDTPYRDWPE
+391 EWDTPYQDWPE
-402 EAKEVFFLGDGDIA
+402 EAKEVFFLGDGDIS

-447 PECAGKRLRQ
+447 PECAGKRLRK
-457 ESLSV
+457 ESLGV
-462 LIEGK
+462 LFEGK
-467 NITEVTALSVEETVP
+467 NIAEITALPVDEATP
-482 FFRDLFFQ
+482 FFQ
-490 GAQEVIAEPILREVR
+490 GVHFQGTQKVIAEPILREIR
-505 ERLSFLLDIGLGY
+505 ERLSFLLNIGLGY

-568 LDSLE
+568 LDALE

-587 DEETIRRAE
+587 DEETIRRAD

-605 GIQGGEIVAQ
+605 GIEGGEIVAQ
-615 GKLAEMKEC
+615 GSPTDLKFEIPNLKF
-624 PQSLTL
+624 PRSLTL
-630 QYLSGELSIEV
+630 QYLSGELSIAV
-641 PKDRKGA
+641 PQDRKDNHKAPKLMLRGC
-648 RTVPELIVKSCCE
+648 RE
-661 HNLKNIDVTFPLGL
+661 HNLKNMDVVFPLGL

-693 ILYKELHNRIFKTE
+693 ILYKELHNRIWNTE
-707 YKVGRFGTLE
+707 YKVGVFGSLE
-717 GAEHIDKIIEIDQA
+717 GAERIDKIIEIDQA

-749 FIRKLYSDMELSKLR
+749 FIRKLYSDLELSKLR

-779 CENCRGAGSEKL
+779 CEQCRGAGSEKL

-832 VREAIGFF
+832 VREAIIFF
-840 ARLSMIRERLEVL
+840 EKLSMIRERLEVL
-853 ETVGLGYLKL
+853 EAVGLGYLKL

-868 TLSGGEAQRIKIASE
+868 TLSGGEAQRIKIAAE

-905 GDIQHLLK
+905 GDIQHLLN
-913 ALFDLRNQGNTVVV
+913 ALFDLRSQGNTVVV

-942 DLGPDGGKDGGRIV
+942 DLGPEGGKDGGRIV
-956 ACGSPEEVAGVPGSY
+956 ACGSPEEVARVPGSY
-971 TGQFLRKVLGMG
+971 TGQYLRKALGIG
-983 AG
+983 VG

>member
-1 MDEFIEVRGA
+1 MEEFIEVRGA
-11 REHNLKNLSLK
+11 REHNLKNLSLR
-22 IPRNKI
+22 IPRNKL
-28 TVITG
+28 VVLTG

-107 DYLRLLFAKVGIP
+107 DYLRLLFAKVGTP
-120 YCPSCHE
+120 HCPSCHE
-127 ILRSQSREE
+127 PLQSQTREE
-136 LFKDLL
+136 LAADLVT
-142 ERFAGRE
+142 RFVGKE
-149 VQVLAPLAR
+149 VCILAPLVR
-158 GRKGEFQKLFQ
+158 GRKGEFQKIFQ
-169 DSLKKGFDRAR
+169 DVLKKGFDRAR
-180 IDGSVR
+180 IDGVV
-186 LIKQDMKLRK
+186 KLVTQETKLQK
-196 SVRHDIEIVI
+196 SVRHDIEIVV
-206 DELTLLKGED
+206 DELPV
-216 RPNSPSKD
+216 R
-224 SRVNWTSPG
+224 
-233 NPLSEENSPNTV
+233 SES
-245 QFPHDG
+245 G
-251 NWGNPD
+251 
-257 NHNERENKS
+257 
-266 QDRCQDKRFRN
+266 RFRT
-277 SFVCALDL
+277 SLGCALDL
-285 TKGHIAILEKE
+285 TRGHVAILEKGG
-296 DNGEGV
+296 DGKGP
-302 LHFFSTTKTCAKC
+302 LSLFSTTKTCAKC
-315 QISLPDL
+315 QTSIPDL
-322 APNMFSFNSPYGAC
+322 TPNMFSFNSPYGAC

-344 LSQIFAQGVILAPH
+344 LSQIFAKGVIAAPQ
-358 KPLMNALNKD
+358 KPLMSALNKD
-368 VFFSFNKYFFEDLLH
+368 VFFSFNKYFFEDMLH

-391 EWDTPYRDWPE
+391 EWDTPYQDWPE
-402 EAKEVFFLGDGDIA
+402 EAQEVLFLGDGDIS

-425 FHETNSEEV
+425 FHETSSEEV
-434 RAKVRKFLREEIC
+434 RSKVRKFLREEVC
-447 PECAGKRLRQ
+447 PECAGKRLRR
-457 ESLSV
+457 ESLGV
-462 LIEGK
+462 LIAGK
-467 NITEVTALSVEETVP
+467 NIAEVTALPVEEAVP
-482 FFRDLFFQ
+482 FFAGLHFQ
-490 GAQEVIAEPILREVR
+490 SNQAVIAAPILREIR
-505 ERLSFLLDIGLGY
+505 ERLSFLLNIGLGY

-555 PSIGLHPRDNGKL
+555 PSIGLHPRDNEKL
-568 LDSLE
+568 IGALE

-587 DEETIRRAE
+587 DEETMRRAD

-605 GIQGGEIVAQ
+605 GVEGGRIVAQ
-615 GKLAEMKEC
+615 GKLSEMRDC
-624 PQSLTL
+624 PESLTL
-630 QYLSGELSIEV
+630 KYLSGELSIEV
-641 PKDRKGA
+641 PPTRKDADKAKKLVLKGC
-648 RTVPELIVKSCCE
+648 RE
-661 HNLKNIDVTFPLGL
+661 HNLKNIEATFPLGL
-675 FICVTG
+675 LICVTG

-693 ILYKELHNRIFKTE
+693 ILYKELHNRIWKTQ
-707 YKVGRFGTLE
+707 YKVGAFASLQ
-717 GAEHIDKIIEIDQA
+717 GAEHIDKILSIDQA

-779 CENCRGAGSEKL
+779 CEQCRGAGSEKL

-803 ESCRGKRY
+803 EACRGKRY
-811 NEPTLEVR
+811 NEPTLDVR

-840 ARLSMIRERLEVL
+840 SKLSMIRERLEVL
-853 ETVGLGYLKL
+853 DSVGLGYLTL

-868 TLSGGEAQRIKIASE
+868 TLSGGEAQRIKIAAE

-905 GDIQHLLK
+905 GDIQHLLN
-913 ALFDLRNQGNTVVV
+913 ALLGLRDQGNTVVV

-933 VIKMADYVI
+933 VIKMADHII
-942 DLGPDGGKDGGRIV
+942 DLGPEGGKGGGTIV
-956 ACGSPEEVAGVPGSY
+956 ATGTPEAIAQVPHSY
-971 TGQFLRKVLGMG
+971 TGKFLKKVLKDPRG
-983 AG
+983 